1 MASAAPNS
9 VAFKFDVHFEPRPE
23 GGLRAYC
30 DDIPGF
36 VLSNSSAEVVMD
48 GVIPVLEV
56 IISEMFNSPINVRPV
71 LDIRDAIEG
80 TGLRAERQLNQR
92 VVEYVTQPAC

>member
-36 VLSNSSAEVVMD
+36 VLSNSNEDVVLD
-48 GVIPVLEV
+48 GVIPVLET
-56 IISEMFNSPINVRPV
+56 ILSEMFNSPINVRPV
-71 LDIRDAIEG
+71 LDIRDALEG
-80 TGLRAERQLNQR
+80 TGLLAQR
-92 VVEYVTQPAC
+92 PMTQHVVEYVTQPAC